1 MQQKSAHEHLHHKH
15 IHHGESSEEM
25 DSEEDD
31 EEIDSL
37 LDSEDEE
44 MLKVSMEYVVLRV
57 HSPLQH
63 FDVGAGSETFCYLKK
78 IKRQTVLVIF
88 SQTTAP
94 LIFVPKFIFSDTCHL
109 YH

>member
-63 FDVGAGSETFCYLKK
+63 FVVGAGSETFCYLKT
-78 IKRQTVLVIF
+78 IKRQTVQVIF
-88 SQTTAP
+88 SQTPSP
-94 LIFVPKFIFSDTCHL
+94 LILVRKFTFNDICQL
-109 YH
+109 YD